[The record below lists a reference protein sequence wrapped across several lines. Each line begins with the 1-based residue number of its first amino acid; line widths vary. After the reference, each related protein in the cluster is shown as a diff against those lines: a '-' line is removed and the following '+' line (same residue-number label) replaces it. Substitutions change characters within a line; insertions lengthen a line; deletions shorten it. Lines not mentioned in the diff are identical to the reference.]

1 MVRFDVMYYCIL
13 ADHMNAFTR
22 QVHVSPE
29 DAGWVYFRG
38 AYIGDEAVT
47 PVSAVRSDTGRSL
60 NVNYNLWIDRL
71 EDEPYLQLID
81 YIDTAGVTF
90 TYDIIVTISNR
101 YSPRFEQS
109 EFRVNMSEDATAGMI
124 ALLPNSTD
132 EDQGQLVSY
141 AMENTN
147 ADIAL
152 PFEINATSGVVRVL
166 GQLDRELVDSYTF
179 SVIASD
185 DGTPV
190 RTSVAA
196 VLVSVLD
203 INDNAPMFQSLLT
216 DMDVEETANVGYE
229 LAMITATDPD
239 DGDNGMVDI
248 QLLNLRTVFDYNMTT
263 ARLNTADSLVGRAG
277 YYVLFLSA
285 SDQGLPPRSTDL
297 TITVNVVASNTFAPE
312 FVQQQYNYTIL
323 EDAAMRTNIGEAFAD
338 DQDINSTI
346 SYSISEGVLVPFT
359 IDAMTGDVYSTA
371 MLDRET
377 TANYT
382 LHVLAIDNG
391 APPTGRKTGTAD
403 VTVTVGD
410 VNDNAPT
417 FPSSQLLTSSVEENS
432 PKGTEVLRTI
442 AVDADA
448 GVNGE
453 IAGYTLHPPS
463 AAMSFAISMD
473 GELAVI
479 RTIQTLDAETID
491 SYQFHIVVADRGI
504 PPLTTSALVRIN
516 VLDVNDNYPTFNVTD
531 LEISLPRMTAAN
543 SLLTTFTASDAD
555 ISDEHCKSNRNN
567 HIKHTRE

>member
-1 MVRFDVMYYCIL
+1 
-13 ADHMNAFTR
+13 
-22 QVHVSPE
+22 
-29 DAGWVYFRG
+29 
-38 AYIGDEAVT
+38 
-47 PVSAVRSDTGRSL
+47 
-60 NVNYNLWIDRL
+60 
-71 EDEPYLQLID
+71 
-81 YIDTAGVTF
+81 
-90 TYDIIVTISNR
+90 
-101 YSPRFEQS
+101 
-109 EFRVNMSEDATAGMI
+109 MSEDATSGMI

-132 EDQGQLVSY
+132 EDQGQVVSY

-203 INDNAPMFQSLLT
+203 INDNVPTFQSPLT
-216 DMDVEETANVGYE
+216 EMDVEETADVGYE
-229 LAMITATDPD
+229 LVMITATDPD
-239 DGDNGMVDI
+239 DGDNGVVDI

-263 ARLNTADSLVGRAG
+263 ARLTTADSLVGRAG
-277 YYVLFLSA
+277 YYVLFLRA

-297 TITVNVVASNTFAPE
+297 TITINVVASNTFAPE

-323 EDAAMRTNIGEAFAD
+323 ENAATRTKIGEAFAD

-346 SYSISEGVLVPFT
+346 SYSIFEGVLVPFA
-359 IDAMTGDVYSTA
+359 IDGMTGDVYSTA

-382 LHVLAIDNG
+382 FHVLAIDNG

-403 VTVTVGD
+403 VSVTVGD
-410 VNDNAPT
+410 INDNAPT
-417 FPSSQLLTSSVEENS
+417 FPSSQFPSPVEENS
-432 PKGTEVLRTI
+432 PNGTDVLRTI
-442 AVDADA
+442 AVDVDN

-453 IAGYTLHPPS
+453 IASYTIQPPS
-463 AAMSFAISMD
+463 AAMTFAVSMD
-473 GELAVI
+473 GDFAVI

-491 SYQFHIVVADRGI
+491 NYEFHLVVADRGI

-516 VLDVNDNYPTFNVTD
+516 VLDVNDNYPIFNVTD
-531 LEISLPRMTAAN
+531 LDIPLARMTAAN
-543 SLLTTFTASDAD
+543 SLITTFTASDAD
-555 ISDEHCKSNRNN
+555 ISDAYCKSNISN
-567 HIKHTRE
+567 HKTHDH